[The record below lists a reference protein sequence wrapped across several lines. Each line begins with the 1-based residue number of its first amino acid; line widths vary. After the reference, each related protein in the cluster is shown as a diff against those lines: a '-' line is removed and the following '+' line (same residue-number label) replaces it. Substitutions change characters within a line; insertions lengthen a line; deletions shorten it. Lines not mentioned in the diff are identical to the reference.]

1 MPEQRDR
8 DFEECFDTYMDQEKL
23 YRLEGRRGVEALCQ
37 VSAALG
43 YKDPM
48 YYGQLTAKAT
58 LGDFICFLED
68 NSGAVEAVMNWIK
81 ETGSSVPE
89 WHELLDA
96 ATAEVQEPEEL
107 PEDDVSIE
115 P

>member
-8 DFEECFDTYMDQEKL
+8 DFEQCLDDYMDQEKL
-23 YRLEGRRGVEALCQ
+23 YRFEGRRGVEALCQ
-37 VSAALG
+37 VSAAIG

-48 YYGQLTAKAT
+48 YYGQLSAKAT

-68 NSGAVEAVMNWIK
+68 NPGAIEAVMNWIK
-81 ETGSSVPE
+81 ETGGGVDEWQEALESV
-89 WHELLDA
+89 
-96 ATAEVQEPEEL
+96 TADPEE
-107 PEDDVSIE
+107 EDVSVE